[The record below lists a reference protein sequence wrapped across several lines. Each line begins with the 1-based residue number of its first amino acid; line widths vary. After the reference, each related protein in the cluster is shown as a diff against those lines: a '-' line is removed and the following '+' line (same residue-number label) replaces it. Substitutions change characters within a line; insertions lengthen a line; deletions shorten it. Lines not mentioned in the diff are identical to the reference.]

1 MKRLLQFDTTENSY
15 IILEAG
21 ATVFEIPFHGLRFD
35 SRAFYQGIYSDGRSA
50 NIKFE
55 NIAGN
60 TNAKIGYVFRWL
72 NDIIQEIQI
81 ELGGEDDDER
91 GALLEGSSGEDSVPE
106 TKTIILFDM
115 GVCAGIG
122 DFLVSQD
129 SSGEPFET
137 TELEADYALRI
148 SGHSMEPTLAD
159 GDIVLIKTIKEPIDG
174 QIIVV
179 NVDGRSMVKRYLFK
193 DGRAML
199 IPDNK
204 SGEFQSILLDDEN
217 SVQVQGLVIS
227 ICNKGTKLMNTN

>member
-21 ATVFEIPFHGLRFD
+21 ATVFEIPFQGLRFD

-55 NIAGN
+55 NIAAS

-91 GALLEGSSGEDSVPE
+91 DALLEGPSGEDSVPE

-122 DFLVSQD
+122 DFMGSQD

-159 GDIVLIKTIKEPIDG
+159 GNIVLVKAIEEPVDG
-174 QIIVV
+174 QIVVV
-179 NVDGRSMVKRYLFK
+179 NVDGKSMVKRYQTK

-199 IPDNK
+199 IPDNE
-204 SGEFQSILLDDEN
+204 SGEFQSILLDDEKN
-217 SVQVQGLVIS
+217 VQVQGIVINT
-227 ICNKGTKLMNTN
+227 CDKGKQASKS